1 MTSPSY
7 CPECARPIDG
17 ADDHRHGR
25 ACRHCGATLNVP
37 NDTDP
42 RWINVARL
50 TNLAEAGFL
59 ADELCGEGIEVRIY
73 QANDF
78 NALTDRWTASYLI
91 QATPQEASAASARI
105 RGYLVDMEARGET
118 STDSFG
124 DEEPTAPDFA
134 FLRPVA
140 IVVLAGMA
148 SFMLGQKMAG
158 DRDPPRPPRDSLPRV
173 ISDIG
178 RPLVTEPSAGLP
190 RHRLSYQPRQRTWY
204 LDTDADGDGRYE
216 SRRQF
221 PANAVGW

>member
-17 ADDHRHGR
+17 VDAHGR
-25 ACRHCGATLNVP
+25 ACRYCGANIAA
-37 NDTDP
+37 DADP

-78 NALTDRWTASYLI
+78 NALTDRWTANYLI

-105 RGYLVDMEARGET
+105 RSHLVDMEARGET
-118 STDSFG
+118 SGDSPR
-124 DEEPTAPDFA
+124 DQEQPAPDFA

-148 SFMLGQKMAG
+148 SFMLGQKMAA
-158 DRDPPRPPRDSLPRV
+158 DRDPPRPPRDSLPRA

-190 RHRLSYQPRQRTWY
+190 RHRLSYQPRQKTWF
-204 LDTDADGDGRYE
+204 LETDADGDGRYE
-216 SRRQF
+216 SRQQF
-221 PANAVGW
+221 PANAAGW